1 MDIFELVDTIENI
14 FTSPVTLTIFLVYC
28 IISFISPFLI
38 LISHFRIKSLKRKID
53 IQNNALNN
61 NILALNAT
69 LNKQIKDINDIIEES
84 LKHQN

>member
-28 IISFISPFLI
+28 IISFMSPFLV

-61 NILALNAT
+61 NILVLNAT

-84 LKHQN
+84 LKQQG

>member
-1 MDIFELVDTIENI
+1 MDIFELFDTIENI
-14 FTSPVTLTIFLVYC
+14 FTSPVTLTIFIVYC
-28 IISFISPFLI
+28 TISFVSPFLV

-84 LKHQN
+84 LKYQN

>member
-14 FTSPVTLTIFLVYC
+14 FTSPITMTIFIVY
-28 IISFISPFLI
+28 
-38 LISHFRIKSLKRKID
+38 FRIKSIKRKID

-69 LNKQIKDINDIIEES
+69 LNKQIKDINDIIEET
-84 LKHQN
+84 LKQQN

>member
-28 IISFISPFLI
+28 IISFMSPFLV
-38 LISHFRIKSLKRKID
+38 LISHFRIKSLKRKVD

-69 LNKQIKDINDIIEES
+69 LNKQIKDINDIIEKS
-84 LKHQN
+84 LKQQD

>member
-14 FTSPVTLTIFLVYC
+14 FTSPITMTIFIVYC
-28 IISFISPFLI
+28 IISFLSLFLV
-38 LISHFRIKSLKRKID
+38 LISHFRIKSIKRKID

-69 LNKQIKDINDIIEES
+69 LNKQIKDINDIIEET
-84 LKHQN
+84 LKQQN

>member
-1 MDIFELVDTIENI
+1 MDIFELIDTIENF
-14 FTSPVTLTIFLVYC
+14 FTSPVTLTIFIVYC
-28 IISFISPFLI
+28 IISSISPFLV

>member
-14 FTSPVTLTIFLVYC
+14 FTSPVTLTIFIVYC
-28 IISFISPFLI
+28 IISFVSPFLV

-84 LKHQN
+84 LKHQD

>member
-1 MDIFELVDTIENI
+1 MDIFELIDTIENI

-28 IISFISPFLI
+28 IISFMSPFLV

-84 LKHQN
+84 LKQQS

>member
-1 MDIFELVDTIENI
+1 MDIFELIDTIEYI
-14 FTSPVTLTIFLVYC
+14 FTSPVTLTIFIVYC
-28 IISFISPFLI
+28 IISFISPFLV

-84 LKHQN
+84 LKQQS

>member
-1 MDIFELVDTIENI
+1 MDIFELVDTIESI
-14 FTSPVTLTIFLVYC
+14 FTSPITMTIFIIYC
-28 IISFISPFLI
+28 IISFSSPFLV

-53 IQNNALNN
+53 IQNYALNN

-84 LKHQN
+84 LKQQS

>member
-1 MDIFELVDTIENI
+1 MDIFEIVDTIESI

-28 IISFISPFLI
+28 IISFMSPFLV
-38 LISHFRIKSLKRKID
+38 LISYFKIKSIKRKID

-84 LKHQN
+84 LKQQN

>member
-28 IISFISPFLI
+28 IISFMSPFLV

-61 NILALNAT
+61 NILALNVT
-69 LNKQIKDINDIIEES
+69 LNKQIHDINDIIEET
-84 LKHQN
+84 LKQQN

>member
-14 FTSPVTLTIFLVYC
+14 FTSPVTLTIFIVYC
-28 IISFISPFLI
+28 TISFVSPFLV

-84 LKHQN
+84 LKNQN

>member
-14 FTSPVTLTIFLVYC
+14 FTSPITMTIFTVYC
-28 IISFISPFLI
+28 IISFLSPFLV
-38 LISHFRIKSLKRKID
+38 LISQFRIKSIKRKID

-69 LNKQIKDINDIIEES
+69 LNKQIKDINDIIEET
-84 LKHQN
+84 LKQQN

>member
-14 FTSPVTLTIFLVYC
+14 FTSPVTLTIFIVYC
-28 IISFISPFLI
+28 IISFMSPFLV

-61 NILALNAT
+61 NILTLNAT

>member
-1 MDIFELVDTIENI
+1 MDIFELIDTIENF
-14 FTSPVTLTIFLVYC
+14 FTSPVTLTIFIVYC
-28 IISFISPFLI
+28 IISFISPFLV

>member
-14 FTSPVTLTIFLVYC
+14 FTSPVTLTIFIVYC
-28 IISFISPFLI
+28 TISFVSPFLV

>member
-1 MDIFELVDTIENI
+1 MDIFELIDTIENI

-28 IISFISPFLI
+28 IISFMSPFLV
-38 LISHFRIKSLKRKID
+38 LISYFRIKSLKRKID
-53 IQNNALNN
+53 IQNNTLNN

-84 LKHQN
+84 LKQQS

>member
-28 IISFISPFLI
+28 IISFMSPFLV

-69 LNKQIKDINDIIEES
+69 LNKQIKDINNIIEES

>member
-14 FTSPVTLTIFLVYC
+14 CTSPISLTIFIVYC
-28 IISFISPFLI
+28 IISFISPFLV

>member
-28 IISFISPFLI
+28 IISFMSPFLV
-38 LISHFRIKSLKRKID
+38 LISHFRIKSLKRKVD

-84 LKHQN
+84 LKQQS

>member
-28 IISFISPFLI
+28 IISFMSPFLV
-38 LISHFRIKSLKRKID
+38 LISHFRIKSLSRKID
-53 IQNNALNN
+53 IQNNTINN

-84 LKHQN
+84 LKQQG

>member
-14 FTSPVTLTIFLVYC
+14 FTSPITMTIFIVYC
-28 IISFISPFLI
+28 IISFVAFLV
-38 LISHFRIKSLKRKID
+38 LISHFRIKSIKRKID

-69 LNKQIKDINDIIEES
+69 LNKQIKDINDIIEET
-84 LKHQN
+84 LKQQN

>member
-1 MDIFELVDTIENI
+1 MDIFELIDTIENI
-14 FTSPVTLTIFLVYC
+14 FTSPVTLTIFIVYC

-84 LKHQN
+84 LKQQS

>member
-1 MDIFELVDTIENI
+1 MDIFELVDTIESI
-14 FTSPVTLTIFLVYC
+14 FTSPITMTIFIIYC
-28 IISFISPFLI
+28 IISFLSPFLV

-53 IQNNALNN
+53 IQNYALNN

-84 LKHQN
+84 LKHQS

>member
-1 MDIFELVDTIENI
+1 MDIFELIDTIENI
-14 FTSPVTLTIFLVYC
+14 FTSPVTLTIFIVYC
-28 IISFISPFLI
+28 IISFVSPFLV

-69 LNKQIKDINDIIEES
+69 LNKQIKDINDIIKES
-84 LKHQN
+84 LKHQD

>member
-1 MDIFELVDTIENI
+1 MDIFEIVDTIESI

-28 IISFISPFLI
+28 IISFMSPFLV
-38 LISHFRIKSLKRKID
+38 LISYFKIKSIKRKID
-53 IQNNALNN
+53 IQNNTLNN

-84 LKHQN
+84 LKQQN

>member
-1 MDIFELVDTIENI
+1 MDIFEFVDTIENI

-28 IISFISPFLI
+28 IISFMSPFLV

-84 LKHQN
+84 LKQQD